1 MIKTTLT
8 AYEKKNYVMKTKK
21 DFIILSKIK
30 ELEKKKLNSK
40 EKEAV
45 RLMRTQLKEDWR
57 SPLISYLNKLLSK
70 YKK

>member
-1 MIKTTLT
+1 
-8 AYEKKNYVMKTKK
+8 MKTKK